1 MQRIAVAARRDI
13 VQLTIL
19 LRTNPTDY
27 TVVHS
32 EIVHVSMRIEIFDQP
47 GQWQVELLWLLCRQH
62 SICLLRQ
69 CCKGAYLCACPDSLC
84 SQVNMLCNVAADG

>member
-19 LRTNPTDY
+19 LRTDPTDY
-27 TVVHS
+27 T
-32 EIVHVSMRIEIFDQP
+32 DQP